1 MKRLRFLESGDVSG
15 AARETLAVVQRGG
28 TVLIPTE
35 SYYGLGADPASPEGV
50 AAVYRLKERPKR
62 FPLPVLVADWQQL
75 ESLVVVPGA
84 HRVRLSR
91 TWPAAMTVILFARV
105 PLAAAAG
112 TGTLAVRIPA
122 HDRLRAL
129 LYLTG
134 PLTGTSANRHGRPPS
149 VSSDAA
155 LASLA
160 GCPDLVLDG
169 GVTGGGPPST
179 LVDLTGPDPRIL
191 RAGSVPW

>member
-1 MKRLRFLESGDVSG
+1 MKRLRFLEGEDVVN
-15 AARETLAVVQRGG
+15 AAREVTRVIRRGG

-35 SYYGLGADPASPEGV
+35 SFYGLGADPASPEGV
-50 AAVYRLKERPKR
+50 AAVYRLKARPKGM
-62 FPLPVLVADWQQL
+62 PLPVLVADWQQL
-75 ESLVVVPGA
+75 ESLVVVPEA

-91 TWPAAMTVILFARV
+91 TWPAPLTVVLPARI
-105 PLAAAAG
+105 PIPAAAG
-112 TGTLAVRIPA
+112 TDTLAVRIPA

-134 PLTGTSANRHGRPPS
+134 PLTGTSANRHGRSPS
-149 VSSDAA
+149 VSSDTA

-160 GCPDLVLDG
+160 GHPELVLDG
-169 GVTGGGPPST
+169 GVTGGGQPST
-179 LVDLTGPDPRIL
+179 LVDLTGPDPRVL